1 MKILVILIL
10 IAIGVFLFRRTQ
22 RLAKEE
28 QEASQP
34 KSAPITPVVP
44 REEVPSSPAAEP
56 EQMEP
61 VDLAVVTPV
70 VETVIEVE
78 AELMPRDPEYVQS
91 AINISVDIDTDI
103 IEVDIPATHNEQ
115 AVIILGSTDV
125 DEQTE
130 AAGVDVL
137 KAEIQTAAPVAT
149 GAQAPGD
156 WANVTLMRAFKEY
169 QAATSVNER
178 YSALQNM
185 VGECYKQRKSADY
198 RNYGAQ
204 LVQEYIALFQAV
216 TAEQGKTAELK
227 STGFLHLAT
236 LLNDT
241 QAFDAAIA
249 LCRKALEFG
258 LSDGTVTG
266 FEGRIARIE
275 KAQTKAATT

>member
-1 MKILVILIL
+1 MKILIVFVL

-22 RLAKEE
+22 RLAKKE
-28 QEASQP
+28 QEALKP

-44 REEVPSSPAAEP
+44 REEAPISSTAEP
-56 EQMEP
+56 EQVES
-61 VDLAVVTPV
+61 VELAVGTPV
-70 VETVIEVE
+70 VEAVIEVE
-78 AELMPRDPEYVQS
+78 AELMPRDPKQTV
-91 AINISVDIDTDI
+91 NTTHISVDIDTDI
-103 IEVDIPATHNEQ
+103 IEVDIPAAHNEE
-115 AVIILGSTDV
+115 AVIILGSTFV
-125 DEQTE
+125 DDPSEV
-130 AAGVDVL
+130 AGVDVL
-137 KAEIQTAAPVAT
+137 KAEVQATVPVI
-149 GAQAPGD
+149 GAQSPGD
-156 WANVTLMRAFKEY
+156 WANVTLKRAFEEY
-169 QAATSVNER
+169 QAATSVSDR

-198 RNYGAQ
+198 LNYGAQ
-204 LVQEYIALFQAV
+204 LAQEYIALFQAV

-241 QAFDAAIA
+241 QAFDAAIV
-249 LCRKALEFG
+249 LCRKALELG

>member
-1 MKILVILIL
+1 MKILIVFVL

-22 RLAKEE
+22 RLAKKE
-28 QEASQP
+28 QEALKP

-44 REEVPSSPAAEP
+44 REEAPISSTAEP
-56 EQMEP
+56 EQVES
-61 VDLAVVTPV
+61 VELAVGTPV
-70 VETVIEVE
+70 VEAVIEVE
-78 AELMPRDPEYVQS
+78 AELMPRDPKQTV
-91 AINISVDIDTDI
+91 NTTHISVDIDTDI
-103 IEVDIPATHNEQ
+103 IEVDIPAAHNEE
-115 AVIILGSTDV
+115 AVIILGSTFV
-125 DEQTE
+125 DDPSEV
-130 AAGVDVL
+130 AGVDVL
-137 KAEIQTAAPVAT
+137 KAEVQATVPVI
-149 GAQAPGD
+149 GAQSPGD
-156 WANVTLMRAFKEY
+156 WANVTLKRAFEEY
-169 QAATSVNER
+169 QAATSVSDR

-198 RNYGAQ
+198 LNYGAQ
-204 LVQEYIALFQAV
+204 LAQEYIALFQAV

-227 STGFLHLAT
+227 SAGFLHLAT

-241 QAFDAAIA
+241 QAFDAAIG